1 VATSR
6 RVDDSGSVTVAD
18 GVPSPVMKK
27 LLILAIVVALG
38 VVAAKRL
45 RPS

>member
-1 VATSR
+1 
-6 RVDDSGSVTVAD
+6 VDR
-18 GVPSPVMKK
+18 VPSLLMKK

-45 RPS
+45 RPT